1 MIGGIIRWFA
11 DKKAAKTGDK
21 KNDEAGTGV
30 LFCSGMI
37 AGEGLVGII
46 LAVLA
51 VLGID
56 KMIDFSG
63 SVNLGTIGGI
73 ILLIIMAVSVAM
85 AALGKN
91 ADNKKEDAK

>member
-1 MIGGIIRWFA
+1 M
-11 DKKAAKTGDK
+11 
-21 KNDEAGTGV
+21 
-30 LFCSGMI
+30 
-37 AGEGLVGII
+37 
-46 LAVLA
+46 A

-73 ILLIIMAVSVAM
+73 ILLIIMTGCVAM